1 MIKRMHH
8 TGFVVSDLEK
18 AVDFYRDGAGLQVQS
33 RYERIGAAIEQ
44 VVGHEDA
51 HLLIAVLGLGGE
63 HLLELIQ
70 YVSPPPADRPTAERA
85 VLGAAHLAFLVD
97 DIEGTLDALAS
108 NGART
113 MNPPAEVAPGRTA
126 CYLQDPD
133 GNWIELLKIKE

>member
-8 TGFVVSDLEK
+8 TGIVVSDLER
-18 AVDFYRDGAGLQVQS
+18 AVAFYRDGAGLEVQS

-44 VVGHEDA
+44 VVGYEDA

-85 VLGAAHLAFLVD
+85 VLGAALGQVMPPSPFAIGLENHLLETGV
-97 DIEGTLDALAS
+97 T
-108 NGART
+108 
-113 MNPPAEVAPGRTA
+113 GR
-126 CYLQDPD
+126 
-133 GNWIELLKIKE
+133 